1 MTQLQEYDTVSDAA
15 TTSPADARWYGA
27 ASVHVA
33 LFLHHL
39 RRLPASMWLAA
50 TEHID
55 LDAGATGGA
64 FDEPATRL
72 SPLLEAQADY
82 AARCRLH
89 RVLESMPAV
98 VRRIRQ
104 RVNNDLTIF
113 DGIVSEAA
121 LQRMRRAANLAA
133 FALAAHAHLSHDDL
147 ERLYR
152 PFADLIPPPRELFA
166 AN

>member
-1 MTQLQEYDTVSDAA
+1 MMTQLQESGTATHDAKP
-15 TTSPADARWYGA
+15 TDARWYGA

-33 LFLHHL
+33 LFLHQL
-39 RRLPASMWLAA
+39 RSLPASMWLAA

-55 LDAGATGGA
+55 IADDAPRAERIGAI
-64 FDEPATRL
+64 
-72 SPLLEAQADY
+72 SPMLEAQADY

-104 RVNNDLTIF
+104 CVNNNLAIF

-133 FALAAHAHLSHDDL
+133 FALAAHAQLSREDL
-147 ERLYR
+147 QRLYR
-152 PFADLIPPPRELFA
+152 PFADLIPPPRELLLQ
-166 AN
+166 